1 MIQSNGNVLSV
12 SGADEGTEIN
22 VYDTAGRM
30 VGSSVVTSDI
40 TNITTSLDSG
50 NIAIIKIGGKAV
62 KVLIK

>member
-22 VYDTAGRM
+22 VYDTAGKK
-30 VGSSVVTSDI
+30 VGSSIATSDI

-50 NIAIIKIGGKAV
+50 NIAIIKIGEKAV